1 MRTKSVLIF
10 RLNYKSIVRDFVP
23 MRPKS
28 PSNFY
33 SPMTHW
39 NSEPPNNCPHPSDE
53 CPDFSWK
60 LIIHTSDYNINYSQQ
75 TSSHIYNESI
85 PTLFQ
90 VSEPDLGALSVLKHR
105 MRMMNNTGD
114 RLWSYVSAGVTTAS
128 FHYSAPVK
136 PIILE
141 WNDEMLLCL

>member
-1 MRTKSVLIF
+1 MITVPIRCESALTSFEEQLHTQWL
-10 RLNYKSIVRDFVP
+10 RL
-23 MRPKS
+23 
-28 PSNFY
+28 
-33 SPMTHW
+33 
-39 NSEPPNNCPHPSDE
+39 
-53 CPDFSWK
+53 K
-60 LIIHTSDYNINYSQQ
+60 LLAQN
-75 TSSHIYNESI
+75 SSHIYNESI